1 MEFSTEPFDD
11 LFEVFEEL
19 GKGHFATVKRC
30 VRRSDGATF
39 AAKLLRKRRVCRG
52 VAVEDIRREA
62 LALSRLKHPNIITLH
77 DVYDTGQSVV
87 LLLELVTGGE
97 LFHYVGDEGHLEE
110 RRAVHIVR
118 QILDAVQH
126 MHQIHLAHL
135 DLKPENVLVV
145 ERCEL
150 PHIKV
155 IDLGLSQWLDEAT
168 DVKTV
173 FGTPEFVAP
182 EVVNFDTL
190 SLATDMWSVGVIT
203 YILLS
208 GASPFLGETKQE
220 TYSNVANGTFSF
232 DKEYFEFISDDAK
245 DFICRL
251 LVKDP
256 RGRDSVW
263 DSLQHSWIK
272 KNSTETPTN
281 PHSDNIEAGAPAP
294 PLSSCR
300 SPMSLLEAVGS
311 GDIVAVESQL
321 AVATDER
328 RLSAALGLA
337 AETGHVAMVRLL
349 INAGAS
355 LGPMPMMTSE
365 LGGES
370 GVMTSEV
377 EGEKGVMTSELGG
390 ETPLM
395 RAARAGHADVVNV
408 LIEAGACLST
418 QNKDGDTALHLA
430 AAWGRLECAC
440 ALVETG
446 GASSDW
452 LNAALATPLHLALA
466 NRQSTLA
473 CYLLNTAGA
482 DYELEDGMGERAL
495 HLACREGLQDVVEML
510 CLTLMCATDVANRH
524 GLFPLHIAA
533 RHGHTDIV
541 RILCLAGCNTEQKN
555 ADGIRA
561 EITAIKHGHNDISQ
575 LLTKVKNVGARE
587 SYIKQLSGDRQ
598 KDALPRINI
607 QLFGHSGVG
616 KTTLVESL
624 KAGYFTSF
632 FRRHPTVLSRSTPN
646 SPNKMQ
652 MEMDY
657 TSRQNSLDF
666 ELYNYHYTR
675 GVDVQQVSLGGLVG
689 DVTMWDFSGQ
699 DTYFGVYHHLVAPP
713 PSLLILVVNL
723 SDPPSTQFRQAH
735 FWLSFL
741 QARIPPSEPLGPCG
755 RTANTAHVVVIGSHA
770 DTARAS
776 RNAHGEYHSLQA
788 ENLVRQLT
796 EKFRP
801 TFDIHASP
809 VVLDAHAAHSAGIK
823 QLKAALASIRAK
835 LTQVTPHMTG
845 LCEAVLGWVAGVRK
859 ASAAFPVVSYSAFAD
874 MVRAHVNPLAH
885 RQHLAYLVTQLM
897 HMGEI
902 VFIRS
907 SLHPQLVVLQPAWLC
922 GEVLGQLL
930 SIEFIAR
937 ARITGCYSAHDF
949 QAAFPPLRCDAAAM
963 LQLLETMHLCVQ
975 CEVDGEIEFEFPCY
989 NLVETDEMLWEE
1001 GVLGEGACYGGV
1013 RLHSP
1018 PGTLHLL
1025 HSIFTCVQVELRSCD
1040 AESDLFQWLR
1050 GSKLVSGLLEAMVTL
1065 EQVNGVDCIEVKVR
1079 GPHNSQ
1085 PLCFFLLEELLT
1097 IIDQVL
1103 LEMSPGLS
1111 VEKHVLSCLDLRN
1124 HSVPPY
1130 AFPPP
1135 ALMHALLSPSRLDS
1149 RLHNPLANTTETL
1162 RQLIAFDD
1170 PEVERVVVLA
1180 DELSVGVLSS
1190 VCRQSLSALL
1200 DPTDAL
1206 GKDWCLL
1213 ALNLNLG
1220 EHLPALEQQA
1230 ECRSPTA
1237 AMLDAMAADADRLYS
1252 VGSVISKLE
1261 ELGREDAAEVLLRS
1275 APLYRV
1281 CQDSLAERAPSL
1293 EESGQN
1299 TPSASS
1305 SRNVS
1310 R

>member
-675 GVDVQQVSLGGLVG
+675 GVDVQQVSLGGSVG

-776 RNAHGEYHSLQA
+776 RNAHGEYHSLQ
-788 ENLVRQLT
+788 
-796 EKFRP
+796 
-801 TFDIHASP
+801 
-809 VVLDAHAAHSAGIK
+809 
-823 QLKAALASIRAK
+823 
-835 LTQVTPHMTG
+835 VTPHMTG

-897 HMGEI
+897 HMGE
-902 VFIRS
+902 
-907 SLHPQLVVLQPAWLC
+907 LVVLQPAWLC

-1065 EQVNGVDCIEVKVR
+1065 EQVNGVDCIEVKV
-1079 GPHNSQ
+1079 
-1085 PLCFFLLEELLT
+1085 
-1097 IIDQVL
+1097 L

-1237 AMLDAMAADADRLYS
+1237 AMLDAMAADAGRLYS